1 MTHNV
6 DAKEVK
12 MASGK
17 SSVLVDPAWLHRR
30 RNDPRVKVI
39 EIAGTGQEQM
49 QAYKAGHIPGAV
61 CWLWKDM
68 LWDSHRRD
76 FPAPDDFA
84 RRCGAAGISNDT
96 TVIFYGEG
104 VQFGFYAWWT
114 FRYCGHKNIKMLD
127 GTRYRW
133 AAEGRPL
140 VTDEPPAA
148 SPVEYKPGKRVERM
162 RIHRDKVLTIL
173 RKESALFLDG
183 RSPEEYR
190 GERVGGPGSPD
201 EGALRYGRIPGAKH
215 LYYEELLDSNKAFKP
230 VPELQKLFETRGAG
244 PDRDI
249 IAYCRMSH
257 RATVLYFALTQLL
270 GYKNVKIYDGSW
282 TEWGNLVGV
291 PVER

>member
-1 MTHNV
+1 
-6 DAKEVK
+6 
-12 MASGK
+12 MAAGK
-17 SSVLVDPAWLHRR
+17 TSALVDPAWLHRR

-39 EIAGTGQEQM
+39 EIAGTGQDQM

-61 CWLWKDM
+61 CWQWKDM

-76 FPAPDDFA
+76 FPAPEDFA
-84 RRCGAAGISNDT
+84 RRCGAAGIGNDT
-96 TVIFYGEG
+96 TVVFYGEG

-114 FRYCGHKNIKMLD
+114 FRYCGHKNVKMLD

-140 VTDEPPAA
+140 VADEPPPA
-148 SPVEYKPGKRVERM
+148 SPVEYQAGKRVERM
-162 RIHRDKVLTIL
+162 RIHRDKVLGAL
-173 RKESALFLDG
+173 RKESTLLLDG

-190 GERVGGPGSPD
+190 GERVGGPGGPD

-215 LYYEELLDSNKAFKP
+215 LYFEELLDDKKAFKP
-230 VPELQKLFETRGAG
+230 ITELEKLFQARGSG

>member
-1 MTHNV
+1 
-6 DAKEVK
+6 

-17 SSVLVDPAWLHRR
+17 TSALVDPAWLYRR

-39 EIAGTGQEQM
+39 EIAGSGQEEM
-49 QAYKAGHIPGAV
+49 QAYRAGHIPGAV
-61 CWLWKDM
+61 CWRWKDM

-76 FPAPDDFA
+76 FPAPEDFA
-84 RRCGAAGISNDT
+84 RLCGSAGIGNDT
-96 TVIFYGEG
+96 TVVFYGEG

-114 FRYCGHKNIKMLD
+114 FRYCGHKNVKMLD

-140 VTDEPPAA
+140 VKDEPPPA
-148 SPVEYKPGKRVERM
+148 SPVEYKPVKRVERM
-162 RIHRDKVLTIL
+162 RIHRDKVLA
-173 RKESALFLDG
+173 ALKKDATLLLDG

-190 GERVGGPGSPD
+190 GERVGGPGGPD

-215 LYYEELLDSNKAFKP
+215 LYFEELLDSNKAFKP
-230 VPELQKLFETRGAG
+230 AAELKSLFEARGTG
-244 PDRDI
+244 PERDI

-270 GYKNVKIYDGSW
+270 GFKNVKIYDGSW